1 VRLLV
6 AAALALSALAA
17 RAESPRSGSFDLRLG
32 TYRPDIDSEFGG
44 AATPY
49 GSSFGTSRG
58 LMIQA
63 IFSRSLYLSD
73 VVTVDLGFGAGYW
86 EKYGAGVCSPPACA
100 TVQTGD
106 STSLRVIPLT
116 LAATARLDWLIYKAG
131 VPLAP
136 YVRMSLHDYLWW
148 TYGGAGG
155 VSVAAGGQRGQ
166 GQTMGWS
173 ITGGLGIVLDFLD
186 EQLGREMDFDT
197 GINHTILYVDVTKAW
212 VDDFG
217 SKSSWDLSPDAS
229 MQWSFGL
236 LFVF

>member
-1 VRLLV
+1 V
-6 AAALALSALAA
+6 AAVVALSAIPAL
-17 RAESPRSGSFDLRLG
+17 AESPRSGSFELRLG

-49 GSSFGTSRG
+49 GNAFGTSRG
-58 LMIQA
+58 LMIQVV
-63 IFSRSLYLSD
+63 FSRSLYLSD
-73 VVTVDLGFGAGYW
+73 LVTVDLGFGAGYW
-86 EKYGAGVCSPPACA
+86 EKYGVGICSPPDCA

-106 STSLRVIPLT
+106 STSLLVIPLT

-131 VPLAP
+131 TPLAP
-136 YVRMSLHDYLWW
+136 YLRLSLHDYLWW
-148 TYGGAGG
+148 TYGGSGG
-155 VSVAAGGQRGQ
+155 VSVVGGQRGA

-173 ITGGLGIVLDFLD
+173 LTGGLGLVLDFLD
-186 EQLGREMDFDT
+186 EQLAREMDFDT

-217 SKSSWDLSPDAS
+217 SKSSWNLSPDAS
-229 MQWSFGL
+229 LWWGVGL